1 MTNDDSRKLDGRR
14 ISAKEAAEFLGVPY
28 QNISRIDRQGEYI
41 KRYRLGH
48 KTYVYDLDSLHAFLE
63 AKLVRPHARIDRPLQ
78 AAKARRVTIS
88 SPEAAKTSLQEFL
101 RQQLREAD
109 PKKKRKGGQ

>member
-1 MTNDDSRKLDGRR
+1 MANDDSRKSDGRR

-28 QNISRIDRQGEYI
+28 QGISRIDRQGEHI

-63 AKLVRPHARIDRPLQ
+63 AKLVRPQVRIDRHLQ
-78 AAKARRVTIS
+78 AAKLRRATIS
-88 SPEAAKTSLQEFL
+88 SPEVARSPLQEFL
-101 RQQLREAD
+101 RQQLRGTD
-109 PKKKRKGGQ
+109 PKKNRK

>member
-28 QNISRIDRQGEYI
+28 QSISRLDRQGEYI

-63 AKLVRPHARIDRPLQ
+63 AKLVRPQARTDRPLQ
-78 AAKARRVTIS
+78 ASKVRRATIDSPEVAS
-88 SPEAAKTSLQEFL
+88 SPLQEFL
-101 RQQLREAD
+101 RQQLREID
-109 PKKKRKGGQ
+109 PKKKRK

>member
-1 MTNDDSRKLDGRR
+1 MANDDSKKLGGRR

-28 QNISRIDRQGEYI
+28 QNISRIDRQGEFI

-63 AKLVRPHARIDRPLQ
+63 AKLVRPQARIDRSIQVP
-78 AAKARRVTIS
+78 KVRCTTTR
-88 SPEAAKTSLQEFL
+88 SPEAAASPLQEFL
-101 RQQLREAD
+101 RQKLNEID
-109 PKKKRKGGQ
+109 PKRKRK

>member
-14 ISAKEAAEFLGVPY
+14 ISAKEAAEFLGVSY

-63 AKLVRPHARIDRPLQ
+63 AKLVKPHARIDRHLQ
-78 AAKARRVTIS
+78 AAKARRVTIN
-88 SPEAAKTSLQEFL
+88 SPEVTRSPLQEFL
-101 RQQLREAD
+101 REQIRKAD
-109 PKKKRKGGQ
+109 PKKKGK

>member
-28 QNISRIDRQGEYI
+28 QSISRIDRQGEYI

-63 AKLVRPHARIDRPLQ
+63 AKLVRPQARIDRPLQ
-78 AAKARRVTIS
+78 AAKVKRATIN
-88 SPEAAKTSLQEFL
+88 SPEVARSPLQEFL
-101 RQQLREAD
+101 RQQLCETGS
-109 PKKKRKGGQ
+109 KKKRK